1 MKQIIIILLA
11 AICWTAPADAQRRKK
26 PVKKPVVEEPV
37 EDPRIAQMLA
47 TTQQIVFIDS
57 MVADRA
63 DFMSSIPLSPNMGKL
78 AQTDG
83 MGVFTNEMGDHRL
96 ATVRTS
102 DSTAVIAA
110 SDFIANRW
118 TEAQPIGGI
127 GSESAV
133 NPFLMPD
140 GITLYFA
147 QKGEN
152 ALGGYDIFVTRYD
165 SEKGVFLRPENI
177 GMPFASEADD
187 LFFAIDEFNQL
198 GYFVTDRR
206 QPRGKVCIYIF
217 IPETTRRT
225 YRVEAYS
232 EGQLRSLAAIARIK
246 DTWGKGQERAEAL
259 DRLKKALTSHLSP
272 LTSHPSSHTPSPA
285 TSEIDQLRHEADVM
299 GKTLAL
305 MRNQYATATEGQRV
319 TLRIKIL
326 NAEQQLEAMQR
337 DIRNKEK
344 QIPYE
349 Q

>member
-1 MKQIIIILLA
+1 MLW
-11 AICWTAPADAQRRKK
+11 WTMPAEAQRRKQ
-26 PVKKPVVEEPV
+26 PAKKPVVEEPV

-47 TTQQIVFIDS
+47 TMQQITFIDS
-57 MVADRA
+57 MVVEGA
-63 DFMSSIPLSPNMGKL
+63 DFMAHIPLSPNVGKL
-78 AQTDG
+78 TQADG
-83 MGVFTNEMGDHRL
+83 LGVFTNEMGDHRL
-96 ATVRTS
+96 STLKTS
-102 DSTAVIAA
+102 DSTAVITA

-118 TEAQPIGGI
+118 TEAQPIRGI
-127 GSESAV
+127 GSASAV

-140 GITLYFA
+140 GITLYYA

-177 GMPFASEADD
+177 GMPFASEAND

-217 IPETTRRT
+217 VPEATRRT
-225 YRVEAYS
+225 YRTEAYS
-232 EGQLRSLAAIARIK
+232 DGQLRSLAAISRIA
-246 DTWGKGQERAEAL
+246 DTWGKGTERAEAVE
-259 DRLKKALTSHLSP
+259 RLQTARMTKEKAQTAG
-272 LTSHPSSHTPSPA
+272 TKSSAQT
-285 TSEIDQLRHEADVM
+285 EIDQLRHEADVM

-305 MRNQYATATEGQRV
+305 MRNQYAAANEGERV

-326 NAEQQLEAMQR
+326 NAEQQLETMQR

-344 QIPYE
+344 QIPYK